1 MIKKILLGVIVLLL
15 AAQLVRPDRNSGSV
29 DGPAFIGRQ
38 HPVPADVQAVLA
50 RACYDCHSNQ
60 TRYPWYAN
68 VQPVGWWLAWHVNDG
83 KKHLNFSEF
92 GSYTAKRQAKKLK
105 EITEEVAD
113 NGMPLPSYTWTH
125 RDAVLTDAEKKL
137 LGDWA
142 RVAGASLGHD

>member
-1 MIKKILLGVIVLLL
+1 MLKKVLLGLFVLLL
-15 AAQLVRPDRNSGSV
+15 VAQLVRPARNSGAI

-38 HPVPADVQAVLA
+38 HPVPAEVEAVLA
-50 RACYDCHSNQ
+50 KACYDCHSNQ
-60 TRYPWYAN
+60 TRYPWYAE

-92 GSYTAKRQAKKLK
+92 GSYAAKRQAKKLK
-105 EITEEVAD
+105 EVAEEVAD

-137 LGDWA
+137 LTDWV
-142 RVAGASLGHD
+142 RGAGGHN